1 MANTGSGKRSA
12 GSSKPSAGSQMPF
25 VQLVRLSLR
34 LLRRE
39 ARSGELTLIFFS
51 LLLAMTLSTAIS
63 VFSARLDQAILD
75 NAGDYLGAPLRVRST
90 EAFDEQ
96 WLKDAEEQ
104 GLRTARVVTF
114 PSVVLNPPDVG
125 DEMTLASVK
134 TVDDGYPI
142 NSRLR
147 VRFSDTGTAELQSHG
162 PEPGNV
168 WAEPRLLL
176 LLGRN
181 LGDQVEVGQGLKTI
195 TGVIEEES
203 DRTGSFYNLSPR
215 IMLHWQDVEGTPL
228 LGPGSRTSYTL
239 MLDGPDDALERY
251 IEGRELTANQ
261 RVETLEDGNQAL
273 SGSVSRARE
282 YLSLAALLAVIL
294 ATVAIT
300 VSSGRFARR
309 HLDTG
314 ALLRTFGLQKR
325 QMAAIFMLQWLALF
339 LLAWLSSALIAL
351 GLQQVI
357 ITLLASVVPEGLPSA
372 PMLAWLTGPVTGLVC
387 LVGFGLPQLR
397 PLFNVTPLR
406 VLRRDI
412 QPGGMAWSSIMVLAV
427 LTLFGVVTLFTGDWV
442 LSASLVLGGGLIS
455 ALLIGLVIGL
465 IAITGRLLR
474 GRHLPLTV
482 RFVWQS
488 VNRQRG
494 ATAGQVLAFTLTFVV
509 MLLMV
514 SMRTDLLDDWQQ
526 SLGDDTPN
534 VFMLN
539 IQPDQTDDMAATFQ
553 RLGLNWQTPYPI
565 LPMRLTHITGETIQ
579 SLGLDKLGAIDR
591 DLNSSSSRILPESNE
606 ITAGDWDSLLTG
618 TQEVSVEAGVAEQLN
633 VTLGDT
639 LTFKAGGWEEEVT
652 ITSLR
657 KVDWSSMRPNF
668 YMMFSPDVF
677 ADKSVSLLNSVH
689 LPEGQESALA
699 TLIRTY
705 PGVTFLDTR
714 ALLAQVN
721 SMLSQ
726 ITRAIE
732 LILIGVLA
740 GAILVMLAVLLTTTD
755 ERKVQ
760 GALLR
765 ALGATREQVVSAQWA
780 EFALLGVVSAVLA
793 LIIAE
798 FLRWLLYSLVLQI
811 PFTFMGWSWLF
822 LPPIA
827 CLVISVIA
835 VLMLR
840 KTVRQA
846 PLRILRAG

>member
-1 MANTGSGKRSA
+1 
-12 GSSKPSAGSQMPF
+12 MPLA
-25 VQLVRLSLR
+25 QLVRLSLR

-134 TVDDGYPI
+134 AVDDGYPI

-195 TGVIEEES
+195 TGIIEEES

-325 QMAAIFMLQWLALF
+325 QMAAIFMLQWLVLF

-357 ITLLASVVPEGLPSA
+357 ISLLASVVPEGLPSA
-372 PMLAWLTGPVTGLVC
+372 PLLAWLTGPVTGLVC

-412 QPGGMAWSSIMVLAV
+412 ESGGMAFSSIMVLAV
-427 LTLFGVVTLFTGDWV
+427 LTLFGVVTVFTGDWV

-455 ALLIGLVIGL
+455 ALL
-465 IAITGRLLR
+465 
-474 GRHLPLTV
+474 
-482 RFVWQS
+482 
-488 VNRQRG
+488 
-494 ATAGQVLAFTLTFVV
+494 
-509 MLLMV
+509 
-514 SMRTDLLDDWQQ
+514 
-526 SLGDDTPN
+526 
-534 VFMLN
+534 
-539 IQPDQTDDMAATFQ
+539 
-553 RLGLNWQTPYPI
+553 
-565 LPMRLTHITGETIQ
+565 
-579 SLGLDKLGAIDR
+579 
-591 DLNSSSSRILPESNE
+591 
-606 ITAGDWDSLLTG
+606 
-618 TQEVSVEAGVAEQLN
+618 
-633 VTLGDT
+633 
-639 LTFKAGGWEEEVT
+639 
-652 ITSLR
+652 
-657 KVDWSSMRPNF
+657 
-668 YMMFSPDVF
+668 
-677 ADKSVSLLNSVH
+677 
-689 LPEGQESALA
+689 
-699 TLIRTY
+699 
-705 PGVTFLDTR
+705 
-714 ALLAQVN
+714 
-721 SMLSQ
+721 
-726 ITRAIE
+726 
-732 LILIGVLA
+732 
-740 GAILVMLAVLLTTTD
+740 
-755 ERKVQ
+755 
-760 GALLR
+760 
-765 ALGATREQVVSAQWA
+765 
-780 EFALLGVVSAVLA
+780 
-793 LIIAE
+793 
-798 FLRWLLYSLVLQI
+798 
-811 PFTFMGWSWLF
+811 
-822 LPPIA
+822 
-827 CLVISVIA
+827 
-835 VLMLR
+835 
-840 KTVRQA
+840 
-846 PLRILRAG
+846 